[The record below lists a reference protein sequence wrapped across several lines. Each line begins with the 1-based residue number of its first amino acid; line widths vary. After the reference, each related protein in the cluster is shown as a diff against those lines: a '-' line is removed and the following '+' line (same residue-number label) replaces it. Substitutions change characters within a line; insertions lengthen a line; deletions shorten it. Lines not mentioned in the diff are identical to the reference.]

1 MDAYEQGYRVRGEKV
16 IKLSTGKEHSLQLLN
31 NKGYRLYR
39 FSITLSNTK
48 NRRRSVFVHQLLA
61 YQKYGMSAFESGIVV
76 RHLDGD
82 SLNNEHNNVIIGS
95 QSDNMMDRPAGQRL
109 EHSIKAA
116 TIIRRFTDK
125 EIVII
130 KKFHKGSYKETMD
143 RFNISSK
150 GTLHYILN
158 TQYQTTV

>member
-61 YQKYGMSAFESGIVV
+61 YQKYGMSAFLWAALHPPCFLGWPLPIFSG
-76 RHLDGD
+76 
-82 SLNNEHNNVIIGS
+82 GS
-95 QSDNMMDRPAGQRL
+95 PLMARDC
-109 EHSIKAA
+109 
-116 TIIRRFTDK
+116 
-125 EIVII
+125 
-130 KKFHKGSYKETMD
+130 TMVT
-143 RFNISSK
+143 FSNF
-150 GTLHYILN
+150 
-158 TQYQTTV
+158 